1 LAGFTISLTGGLV
14 SDASRLHAAM
24 ASITLGVRISLA
36 ETPVDLLNTT
46 WIILMD
52 FFHHEQLMMNDIV
65 GIQ

>member
-1 LAGFTISLTGGLV
+1 
-14 SDASRLHAAM
+14 M
-24 ASITLGVRISLA
+24 ASITLVVRISLA
-36 ETPVDLLNTT
+36 ENPVDLLNTT